1 MTIDDYIALADIP
14 KIQLESEEELPG
26 LRWRNQ
32 SPSPC
37 RGQEL
42 RTYRSVQQGKYCIWR
57 RVVLILKVFVVQVSA
72 RFSLLHRRPKWSKW
86 SLWRFLL
93 IWPHAG
99 QKKTH
104 EGFEELWECSKRKE
118 DNCVCF
124 LFGVCKYVVFF
135 SQSFKTFLKPFN
147 HSCPNPCE
155 GIGMKQI
162 CTVQSWSQIR
172 GGEAERGAEN
182 AERNVGTPRMD

>member
-1 MTIDDYIALADIP
+1 MSIDDYIVLADIP

-42 RTYRSVQQGKYCIWR
+42 RTYRLVQQCKYCIWC
-57 RVVLILKVFVVQVSA
+57 LILKVSVVQVSA
-72 RFSLLHRRPKWSKW
+72 RFSLLHRRLIWSKL

-93 IWPHAG
+93 IWPHVG

-118 DNCVCF
+118 DNCVWF
-124 LFGVCKYVVFF
+124 LFGVWGFF
-135 SQSFKTFLKPFN
+135 SQSFKTFLKPFT
-147 HSCPNPCE
+147 HSRPNPCE
-155 GIGMKQI
+155 GIRMKQI
-162 CTVQSWSQIR
+162 STVQSWSQIR

-182 AERNVGTPRMD
+182 VERNVGTPQMD